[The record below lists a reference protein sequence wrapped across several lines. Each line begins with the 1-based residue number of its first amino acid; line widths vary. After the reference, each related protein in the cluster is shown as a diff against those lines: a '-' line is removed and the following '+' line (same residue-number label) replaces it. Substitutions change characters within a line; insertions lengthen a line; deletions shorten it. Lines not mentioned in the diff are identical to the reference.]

1 MDFWCYIK
9 LWLIFLG
16 DYVVLLMGI
25 KKIFVVFLKIV
36 NFSFLMVVLDLI

>member
-16 DYVVLLMGI
+16 DYVVLLMG
-25 KKIFVVFLKIV
+25 VVFLKIV